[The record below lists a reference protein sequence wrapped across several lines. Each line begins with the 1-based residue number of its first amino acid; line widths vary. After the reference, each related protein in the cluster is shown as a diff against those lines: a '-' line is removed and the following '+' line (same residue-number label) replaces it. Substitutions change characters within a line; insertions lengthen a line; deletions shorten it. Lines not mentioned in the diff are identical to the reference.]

1 MKLDYNRGS
10 QIVPQSKESLIKEL
24 EQRSTLIRRHIVQMM
39 YNAGGGHIG
48 GSLSA
53 VDILTALYFHTMRIN
68 PDNPHGKD
76 RDRLVLSKGHAAAA
90 LYATMAERGYFPR
103 NLLFNSFI
111 SAKGIL
117 QEHPDMRKVPGVD
130 MSSGSLGQGLSVG
143 IGMALGAKLKG
154 YNFRVFVLLGDGE
167 VQEGQ
172 IWEAA
177 MAASHYKLSNI
188 TAIMDYNKLQV
199 DGFISQLMA
208 IEPIIEKWKAFGWH
222 TLEIDGHNI
231 EEIVEALETAVK
243 IRGKPVVIV
252 AHTVKGKGVSFIEN
266 KFEWHSKPLSEKEKN
281 QALEELVLQN

>member
-1 MKLDYNRGS
+1 
-10 QIVPQSKESLIKEL
+10 VPQIKESLIKEL
-24 EQRSTLIRRHIVQMM
+24 EQKAILIRRHIVQMM

-53 VDILTALYFHTMRIN
+53 TDILTALYFHIMRIN
-68 PDNPHGKD
+68 PDNPDWKD

-90 LYATMAERGYFPR
+90 LYATMAEKGYFPR
-103 NLLFNSFI
+103 SLLFNSFI

-117 QEHPDMRKVPGVD
+117 QEHPDMRKVPGID

-143 IGMALGAKLKG
+143 VGMALAAKLKK
-154 YNFRVFVLLGDGE
+154 YDFKVFVLLGDGE

-177 MAASHYKLSNI
+177 MAASHYRLDNI

-199 DGFISQLMA
+199 DGFISSLLA
-208 IEPIIEKWKAFGWH
+208 IEPITEKWKAFGWDA
-222 TLEIDGHNI
+222 LEIDGHNMK
-231 EEIVEALETAVK
+231 EILKALENTAK
-243 IRGKPVVIV
+243 IKEKPTIII
-252 AHTVKGKGVSFIEN
+252 AHTIKGKGISFIEN

-281 QALEELVLQN
+281 QALEELVL

>member
-1 MKLDYNRGS
+1 MKIMSGGQVMSRTEELS
-10 QIVPQSKESLIKEL
+10 IKEL
-24 EQRSTLIRRHIVQMM
+24 EQKAILIRRDIVQMM

-53 VDILTALYFHTMRIN
+53 TDILTCLYFHIMRIN
-68 PDNPHGKD
+68 PENPHEKD

-90 LYATMAERGYFPR
+90 LYATMAEKGYFSKE
-103 NLLFNSFI
+103 LLFNSFI

-143 IGMALGAKLKG
+143 IGMALGAKLKK
-154 YNFRVFVLLGDGE
+154 YSFRVFVLLGDGE
-167 VQEGQ
+167 IQEGQ
-172 IWEAA
+172 VWEAA
-177 MAASHYKLSNI
+177 MAASHHRLSNLI
-188 TAIMDYNKLQV
+188 AIMDYNKLQV
-199 DGFISQLMA
+199 NGFLSSLMA
-208 IEPIIEKWKAFGWH
+208 IEPIREKWKAFGWD

-231 EEIVEALETAVK
+231 KEIIKALESAVK
-243 IRGKPVVIV
+243 IKEKPTIII

-266 KFEWHSKPLSEKEKN
+266 KFEWHSKPLSEREKN

>member
-1 MKLDYNRGS
+1 MFQGT
-10 QIVPQSKESLIKEL
+10 ESLIKEL
-24 EQRSTLIRRHIVQMM
+24 EQRAIVIRRHIVQMM

-53 VDILTALYFHTMRIN
+53 VDILIPLYFHVMRID
-68 PDNPHGKD
+68 PKNPHWKD

-103 NLLFNSFI
+103 NLLFDSFI
-111 SAKGIL
+111 SANGIL
-117 QEHPDMRKVPGVD
+117 QEHPDMRKIQGVD

-143 IGMALGAKLKG
+143 IGMALGAKLKK

-177 MAASHYKLSNI
+177 MAASHYRLDNI

-199 DGFISQLMA
+199 DGFVSRLMG
-208 IEPIIEKWKAFGWH
+208 IEPIIEKWKAFGWYA
-222 TLEIDGHNI
+222 LEINGHNMK
-231 EEIVEALETAVK
+231 EIVEALDTAVK
-243 IRGKPVVIV
+243 IRGKPTIIV

-266 KFEWHSKPLSEKEKN
+266 KFEWHSKPMSEKEKN
-281 QALEELVLQN
+281 QALEELTLQNQGNKK